1 MVDLV
6 IKFHIFYVKRSVK
19 RVALVVRDIAA
30 FQRYEFVDLETL
42 AVRILAPERDIDG
55 CQSVINYRNRS
66 SIIFLP
72 GLQPDFGYLADI
84 GNQADNISQASRLQ
98 TF

>member
-55 CQSVINYRNRS
+55 CQSVINNRNRS
-66 SIIFLP
+66 SILFLP
-72 GLQPDFGYLADI
+72 GLQLDLGNLAEI
-84 GNQADNISQASRLQ
+84 GNQADNIS
-98 TF
+98 